1 MEFLARRACG
11 RDSELMPPNRTF
23 RPATVDDAGLLAEL
37 INYAGEG
44 LPLYLWGEM
53 AEPGEAAWDV
63 GRRRA
68 AREEGSFSYR
78 NATIIEQDGQCAGC
92 LIGYE
97 IPDNPGPIPDDLPSM
112 FVPLQELENQAPG
125 TWYIN
130 VLAVRPQFRSQGLG
144 TKLLASAEETAHG
157 LGKRG
162 ISVIVSDA
170 NLGAYR
176 LYKRLGYNEQAR
188 RLMVKDNW
196 QNEGRS
202 WVLLMKNL

>member
-53 AEPGEAAWDV
+53 AEPGEAARDV

-78 NATIIEQDGQCAGC
+78 NATIIEQDGQCASC

-97 IPDNPGPIPDDLPSM
+97 IPDNPDPIPDDLPSM

-130 VLAVRPQFRSQGLG
+130 VLAVRPQFSQ
-144 TKLLASAEETAHG
+144 S
-157 LGKRG
+157 
-162 ISVIVSDA
+162 
-170 NLGAYR
+170 GAR
-176 LYKRLGYNEQAR
+176 
-188 RLMVKDNW
+188 D
-196 QNEGRS
+196 
-202 WVLLMKNL
+202 

>member
-1 MEFLARRACG
+1 MEFLARRACS
-11 RDSELMPPNRTF
+11 RDSEMTQRNRTF

-78 NATIIEQDGQCAGC
+78 NATIIEHHGRCAGC

-97 IPDNPGPIPDDLPSM
+97 IPDNPGPIPDNMPAL
-112 FVPLQELENQAPG
+112 FAPLQELENLAHG

-144 TKLLASAEETAHG
+144 TKLLALAEETARG

-162 ISVIVSDA
+162 MSVIVSDA
-170 NLGAYR
+170 NLGAHR
-176 LYKRLGYNEQAR
+176 LYERLGYNERAR
-188 RLMVKDNW
+188 RMMVKDNW

-202 WVLLMKNL
+202 WVLLTKDL